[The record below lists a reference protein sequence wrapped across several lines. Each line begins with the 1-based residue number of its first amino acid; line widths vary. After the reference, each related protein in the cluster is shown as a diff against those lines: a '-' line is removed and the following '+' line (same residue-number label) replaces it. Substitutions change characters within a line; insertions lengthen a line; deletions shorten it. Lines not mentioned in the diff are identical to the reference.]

1 MLKEFLAEL
10 INESEKE
17 QRVQMRSK
25 QARRL
30 FIGAAGYKAGNKR
43 AAEQNEVEK
52 DF

>member
-17 QRVQMRSK
+17 QRVQMRS
-25 QARRL
+25 
-30 FIGAAGYKAGNKR
+30 FEGFTSSGYKAGNKR